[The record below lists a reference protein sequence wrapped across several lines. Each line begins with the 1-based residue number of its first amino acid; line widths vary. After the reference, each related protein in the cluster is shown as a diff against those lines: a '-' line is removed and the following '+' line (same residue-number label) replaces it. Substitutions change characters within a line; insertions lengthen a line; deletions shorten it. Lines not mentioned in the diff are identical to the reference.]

1 MRRHNNRHVKHAAP
15 PICNRAYVDGYV
27 VIITNI
33 WLKRHVKRAY
43 RHLVERY
50 TTRKTNKHMRATA
63 VNVCVCVARTLDHID
78 EKWLLWR
85 RYKQHGYI
93 TIPRYDVCA
102 CVCVCMSLLYTPH
115 RTSTVQEFGSPVCVS
130 VYPLCHWLY
139 MHITCM
145 SLSLS
150 HSLCFCVCCVFIVY
164 VGWMFVGPERE
175 FFTSVHFLSWPIA
188 GRWILFF
195 RYIVVHHFLSVRA
208 DTHGK

>member
-1 MRRHNNRHVKHAAP
+1 M
-15 PICNRAYVDGYV
+15 
-27 VIITNI
+27 
-33 WLKRHVKRAY
+33 
-43 RHLVERY
+43 
-50 TTRKTNKHMRATA
+50 
-63 VNVCVCVARTLDHID
+63 CVCVARTLDHID

-102 CVCVCMSLLYTPH
+102 CVCVYESFVYTTPYIHRTGIRLARVCICVSTMSL
-115 RTSTVQEFGSPVCVS
+115 TV
-130 VYPLCHWLY
+130 YAY
-139 MHITCM
+139 NMHV
-145 SLSLS
+145 SLS

-195 RYIVVHHFLSVRA
+195 RYIVVHHFLPVRA